1 MNSSFLHLSIQ
12 TSMELRCAS
21 FIFFNMTRIVRYLII
36 LRWINRKW
44 KKSAKANVT
53 QSLSAVYR
61 SLSLPT
67 KWGCNNEPKC
77 SFWLSVLPDLYLI
90 RGNQMDLTA
99 KRSDKEMS
107 GNSKTANRGVFI
119 WCHGL
124 ALCNSEAL
132 GNVAPFS
139 IWLTKTLT
147 FNEPETKQH
156 WKWYEYL
163 MQGQAA
169 IFYVQQFIRMFHGC
183 QIWIITKNKQILI
196 TNKNRKSLLRYG
208 RKLCAE
214 GFDYVC
220 AIAIALAVEPD

>member
-1 MNSSFLHLSIQ
+1 M
-12 TSMELRCAS
+12 
-21 FIFFNMTRIVRYLII
+21 IVRYLII

-67 KWGCNNEPKC
+67 KWGCNNKPKC

-132 GNVAPFS
+132 GSVAPFW

-196 TNKNRKSLLRYG
+196 TNKNRKSLLRCHNNSLPSSIQ
-208 RKLCAE
+208 KALCW
-214 GFDYVC
+214 GVWLCLCNCNC
-220 AIAIALAVEPD
+220 ARCRTWLNSSFWWRQQCDD